1 MKFELWSVW
10 HYLYILSPFLLI
22 ALLYLPVRKKSQKVK
37 DRVSLVLGIINLLI
51 LLVRNVDIY
60 LRSGWNLEVIPLQ
73 VCHIGNII
81 VGLAL
86 LTKKNWLIVTGFCFN
101 LIPALAAMIFADSLA
116 NYSNL
121 LAIRPQ
127 SYIWGHIAIVVGA
140 VYALLVYKPSFQKK
154 DILISVTTLCTCLIT
169 AILCNSLFREWFGW
183 KPNYFYIFNAK
194 GTPFDFIYDLASPIK
209 VGWFE
214 INFLY
219 TAFMLLAFT
228 VEYIFMGMLAKKL
241 LKLPKKSR

>member
-10 HYLYILSPFLLI
+10 HYLYILFPFLLI

-51 LLVRNVDIY
+51 LIVRNIDIY

-116 NYSNL
+116 NYSTL
-121 LAIRPQ
+121 WAIRPQ

-154 DILISVTTLCTCLIT
+154 DILISVTTLSLCLIT

-194 GTPFDFIYDLASPIK
+194 GTPFGFIYDLCEPIK
-209 VGWFE
+209 FGWFE
-214 INFLY
+214 INVLY

-228 VEYIFMGMLAKKL
+228 IEYIFMYFLAKRL